1 VEGGLDM
8 DTQKVAERIEIAT
21 RNNPL
26 FSATEAKNRGIED
39 RKEISMLYK
48 KFIVEKSLEDSLRD
62 AKVAIIKK
70 ILNEERGGT
79 EKIDYEGE

>member
-1 VEGGLDM
+1 M

-26 FSATEAKNRGIED
+26 FNATEAKNRGIED
-39 RKEISMLYK
+39 RKEISRLYRL
-48 KFIVEKSLEDSLRD
+48 FVGEKTLEDSLRD

-70 ILNEERGGT
+70 ILDEEQGT
-79 EKIDYEGE
+79 VAEKIDYEGE